1 MPRVGERIL
10 VTQSPCA
17 RDASLRALSKEVTE
31 KESRG
36 GRARVPSVASYP
48 RTVYGVR
55 SRSDG
60 ARHLFYDR
68 FPWVPTSLTRMSYL
82 CLCAGSP
89 TSEAKAEAKE
99 ELRG

>member
-17 RDASLRALSKEVTE
+17 RDASLRALSKEV
-31 KESRG
+31 RG
-36 GRARVPSVASYP
+36 KKVERWSCSCAERCVLSA
-48 RTVYGVR
+48 YGVR
-55 SRSDG
+55 SHSDG

>member
-48 RTVYGVR
+48 RTVSGATRTVRDTCSTVQYGVLEIGVWA
-55 SRSDG
+55 SPASISKEI
-60 ARHLFYDR
+60 AMK
-68 FPWVPTSLTRMSYL
+68 TSNFNSNF
-82 CLCAGSP
+82 
-89 TSEAKAEAKE
+89 
-99 ELRG
+99 

>member
-31 KESRG
+31 KESRYEKWSCSCAE
-36 GRARVPSVASYP
+36 RCVLS
-48 RTVYGVR
+48 TYGVR